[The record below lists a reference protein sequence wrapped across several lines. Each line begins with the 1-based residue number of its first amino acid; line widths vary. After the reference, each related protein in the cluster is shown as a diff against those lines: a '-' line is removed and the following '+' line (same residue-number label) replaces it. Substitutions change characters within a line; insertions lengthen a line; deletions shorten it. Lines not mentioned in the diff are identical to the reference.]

1 MGTVIVDDYII
12 STSADANTATAL
24 LGKAWTANGLRARI
38 GNIQDLGNNTYR
50 MNAPL
55 NGMFDVKVTASGRGS
70 VIETKIRRT
79 RITQPKLLLLIP
91 LGPKKVHVNGL
102 VRNVIGNVLPQYLA
116 AEGYEVTSE
125 ARSHPLR

>member
-1 MGTVIVDDYII
+1 
-12 STSADANTATAL
+12 
-24 LGKAWTANGLRARI
+24 
-38 GNIQDLGNNTYR
+38 

-55 NGMFDVKVTASGRGS
+55 NGIFDVKISVSGRGS
-70 VIETKIRRT
+70 VIETMIRRT

-102 VRNVIGNVLPQYLA
+102 VKNVIGNALPQYLA